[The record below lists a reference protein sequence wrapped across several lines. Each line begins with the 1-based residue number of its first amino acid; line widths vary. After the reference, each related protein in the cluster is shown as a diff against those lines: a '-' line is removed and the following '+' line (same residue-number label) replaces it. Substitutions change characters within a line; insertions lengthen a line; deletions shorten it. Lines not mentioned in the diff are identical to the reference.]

1 MAGRSIIENNRTATG
16 LGSIDGSI
24 AYLEQQTWWRAFREA
39 RLTSAQQI
47 DDALWVGHF
56 CRWLERRRTAL
67 DRCTPTDLHAYLTS
81 IASFRPGPRAACQR
95 TVTAL
100 VDFLAAR
107 APETAQSSVE
117 RV

>member
-1 MAGRSIIENNRTATG
+1 MAGRSIISNDGTATG

-24 AYLEQQTWWRAFREA
+24 AYLEQQTWWRAFREDRRA
-39 RLTSAQQI
+39 AAQQI

-67 DRCTPTDLHAYLTS
+67 DRCTATDLHAYLTS
-81 IASFRPGPRAACQR
+81 IATFRPGPRAACQR

-100 VDFLAAR
+100 VEFLAAR
-107 APETAQSSVE
+107 GPEMARSPVE
-117 RV
+117 RG